1 MFSTRRV
8 RITFETYMIVC
19 LAPEGCELPLKHTWE
34 GLMYMLKLIIA
45 DDEKWVRTTIRSV
58 IPFEKLSLDLS
69 CEAADGIEALELCRQ
84 HKPDIMLTDIMMPGL
99 NGLELIR
106 EVKHLLPDLR
116 IVVISG
122 YNDFEYAKTAMKYGI
137 TDYLLKPID
146 EEELTQVLER
156 ISCELREMRRLEIEK
171 HAEKERYMTALPVV
185 CESFLNQ
192 MISYNSMT
200 CEKMRSELQRY
211 GIEFTRN
218 SFTICV
224 TTSDENLRSEG
235 NRKAMEYLKTLV
247 KRSMKRTAKAV
258 TFSLEQD
265 KTILVS
271 IINSENESEN
281 IKKSFDFC
289 NRQMQKKFRV
299 SISSGVSESTH
310 QLCMLQ
316 DLYLK
321 AVEALAVRFWTGP
334 GSLAIYKPQLLTE
347 DLKLTLSEDML
358 NKITLNFK
366 LSNVQTAISFV
377 DNISASLENCR
388 VKPSLVREFF
398 WQFLQS
404 IIILLNIQLPFIR
417 QETVVTGVKPYE
429 RLQDTIFF
437 HSLIECVKELLQ
449 HCYDFYHDKN
459 PLDNNNMIENAKKI
473 IESNFAGDISLE
485 QVAKH
490 VHLSPA
496 YLSELF
502 KKETGMSFID
512 YKTIIRIEHAKEL
525 LLTLN
530 MNISEVSAKIG
541 YTDPKYFSKL
551 FKKITGKTI
560 YEYKKEVR
568 QEEIQRQV

>member
-1 MFSTRRV
+1 
-8 RITFETYMIVC
+8 
-19 LAPEGCELPLKHTWE
+19 
-34 GLMYMLKLIIA
+34 MLKLIIA
-45 DDEKWVRTTIRSV
+45 DDEKWVRATIKSI
-58 IPFEKLSLDLS
+58 IPFEKLNLDLS

-84 HKPDIMLTDIMMPGL
+84 HKPDILLTDIMMPGL

-106 EVKHLLPDLR
+106 ELKHLLPDLR

-122 YNDFEYAKTAMKYGI
+122 YNDFEYAKTAMKYSI
-137 TDYLLKPID
+137 TDYLLKPVD
-146 EEELTQVLER
+146 EGELSQVLER
-156 ISCELREMRRLEIEK
+156 ISCELREKRRLEIEK
-171 HAEKERYMTALPVV
+171 HAEKERYRTAFPLIF
-185 CESFLNQ
+185 ESFLNQ
-192 MISYNSMT
+192 MISCNSMT
-200 CEKMRSELQRY
+200 SEKMRSELQKY

-218 SFTICV
+218 SFTICI
-224 TTSDENLRSEG
+224 TASDEDLKSESSH
-235 NRKAMEYLKTLV
+235 KAMEYFKTLV

-265 KTILVS
+265 KTVLIS

-289 NRQMQKKFRV
+289 NHQMKKKFG
-299 SISSGVSESTH
+299 ITLSSGVSGSTH

-321 AVEALAVRFWTGP
+321 AAEALTVRFWTGH
-334 GSLAIYKPQLLTE
+334 GSLTYYKPQLLTE
-347 DLKLTLSEDML
+347 DLKLALSEDML

-366 LSNVQTAISFV
+366 LSNVQTAMSYV
-377 DNISASLENCR
+377 ENISASLENSR
-388 VKPSLVREFF
+388 IKPSLVREFF

-417 QETVVTGVKPYE
+417 HETVVTGVKPYD

-449 HCYDFYHDKN
+449 HCFDFYHDKY
-459 PLDNNNMIENAKKI
+459 PLENNNTIENAKKI

-512 YKTIIRIEHAKEL
+512 YKTIIRIEHAKKL
-525 LLTLN
+525 LLTIN
-530 MNISEVSAKIG
+530 MNISEVSARVG

-560 YEYKKEVR
+560 YEYRREVR
-568 QEEIQRQV
+568 QEEIQGQI